1 MFSLK
6 QRRDILQRIA
16 QQATNA
22 DPAPP
27 TANTPPATPAATT
40 TPVPSFNPVSGPW
53 AWLAARYNPNTVRT
67 ISYLL
72 GMIHTAMH
80 YATNGQFNLLK
91 NQNNLGNVDPSAA
104 SSTDGK
110 NLILLAQLFYRTLLN
125 HGQEPQ
131 QPPTATQ
138 IEQWAT
144 QIGQSRPL
152 LNLSQLNPTGPA
164 AQKMNLDGSLRQ
176 NLINYLG
183 YLRTYNPVQ
192 QQQKP
197 Q

>member
-6 QRRDILQRIA
+6 ERLKILSKIA
-16 QQATNA
+16 QQETNTAPAPATTNA
-22 DPAPP
+22 
-27 TANTPPATPAATT
+27 TPPATT
-40 TPVPSFNPVSGPW
+40 TPVPQFNPVSGPW
-53 AWLAARYNPNTVRT
+53 SWIPMRYNPNTVRT

-72 GMIHTAMH
+72 GMIHVAMH
-80 YATNGQFNLLK
+80 YATNGQFNLQR
-91 NQNNLGNVDPSAA
+91 NQNDLGSIDPSAA
-104 SSTDGK
+104 STTDGK
-110 NLILLAQLFYRTLLN
+110 NLILLAQLFYRTILN
-125 HGQEPQ
+125 NGQAFAQ
-131 QPPTATQ
+131 NPTGAQ
-138 IEQWAT
+138 INQWAE
-144 QIGQSRPL
+144 QISTSQPL

-183 YLRTYNPVQ
+183 YLKIYNPIR